1 MFFMRI
7 ISVKKNHGNIF
18 RFVSILFIGD
28 YKYNYF
34 SVWKGVMWMLCGW
47 VKICEDCMYTFL
59 KNLKS
64 QVKMHQVTLKHTTH

>member
-1 MFFMRI
+1 
-7 ISVKKNHGNIF
+7 
-18 RFVSILFIGD
+18 
-28 YKYNYF
+28 
-34 SVWKGVMWMLCGW
+34 MLCGW